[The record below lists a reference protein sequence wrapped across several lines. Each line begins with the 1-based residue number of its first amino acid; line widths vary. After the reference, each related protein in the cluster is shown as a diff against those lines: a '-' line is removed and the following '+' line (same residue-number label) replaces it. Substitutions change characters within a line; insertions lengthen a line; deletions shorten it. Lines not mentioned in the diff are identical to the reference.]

1 MRPIDRSRNAV
12 RELSRYAPALTFAT
26 AVTAANFAGG
36 VIVSPFLGQRTI
48 IGLVKRCVA
57 QLTLSRAAVAA
68 PLTQIDCEMPAFSA
82 EGKAF
87 NDALRRTT

>member
-12 RELSRYAPALTFAT
+12 RELSRYAAARTFAT
-26 AVTAANFAGG
+26 AVTAATFAGG
-36 VIVSPFLGQRTI
+36 VIVSPSFSAN
-48 IGLVKRCVA
+48 C
-57 QLTLSRAAVAA
+57 VAA
-68 PLTQIDCEMPAFSA
+68 PLTQIDREMPAFSA